1 MELIQFNY
9 CDFIFSNHK
18 VSFYPIGKGYRA
30 EITQIT
36 GMKKTVKFIEV
47 LNPPSLHVAETL
59 ILKLF
64 KD

>member
-1 MELIQFNY
+1 MELIRFTF

-18 VSFYPIGKGYRA
+18 VSFYPIVKGYRV
-30 EITQIT
+30 EVTQTT
-36 GMKKTVKFIEV
+36 GTQKTTKFIEV
-47 LNPPSLHVAETL
+47 LNAPSLHVAETL